1 MSQENLELFRGG
13 LAAWNE
19 GDYEAIVNL
28 CHPEVEWTFSD
39 RLPDATGHIRGRE
52 EVRRFFQTFT
62 GDWSEISI
70 RADRVVDAG
79 DHVVANV
86 HFLARGRDGI
96 EASMSFVHVWTVR
109 DGTDRPLSR
118 LPDVRRGPRGRRP
131 AGAAGRSRLACEQRL
146 ERAGAGFTV
155 PAVGALHAAIGSD
168 AARRRGL
175 VASKPNPL

>member
-1 MSQENLELFRGG
+1 MSEENLELFRGG

-28 CHPEVEWTFSD
+28 CHPGVEWTFSD

-62 GDWSEISI
+62 GDWSQISI

-86 HFLARGRDGI
+86 QFLARGREGI

-109 DGTDRPLSR
+109 DGQI
-118 LPDVRRGPRGRRP
+118 VRFRGFQTFDEALEAVGAGERP
-131 AGAAGRSRLACEQRL
+131 AG
-146 ERAGAGFTV
+146 
-155 PAVGALHAAIGSD
+155 PA
-168 AARRRGL
+168 
-175 VASKPNPL
+175 